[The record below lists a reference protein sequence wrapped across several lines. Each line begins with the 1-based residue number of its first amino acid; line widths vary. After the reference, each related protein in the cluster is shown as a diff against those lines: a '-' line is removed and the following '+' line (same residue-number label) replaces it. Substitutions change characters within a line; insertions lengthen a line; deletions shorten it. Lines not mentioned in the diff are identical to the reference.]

1 LLNQVIAM
9 AFQWDD
15 AVLFGVLA
23 VLIWI
28 SETFQ
33 TYPERFFVERDP
45 ALSYPLVANVVSS
58 KELVVMAMWTPAAIL
73 CILQWSGLFRSVA
86 AKTSSFFSRIFLLQG
101 PFWLAMALQYAVV
114 AIMKKFVGRLRPNF
128 FALCDYQGYRA
139 AAAGD
144 RLAMER
150 YLSATQPGK
159 LGDGTSCISD
169 SRPHLSFPSAHAS
182 VAFSG
187 LGFLALC
194 LFSTAQRKGASRA
207 VQTYVTVAPLAIA
220 TWIASTR
227 VRSYWHNTDDVAVG
241 ALIGLVSAAW
251 IFSSYVT
258 PVKIPSSLVAPF
270 AESSSS
276 TCSTELPSDIECR
289 TQNVEWQSAM

>member
-1 LLNQVIAM
+1 M
-9 AFQWDD
+9 AFQLDD

-23 VLIWI
+23 VVIWV

-33 TYPERFFVERDP
+33 THAERFFVERDP
-45 ALSYPLVANVVSS
+45 ALSYPLVANEIGTKSVVVIAI
-58 KELVVMAMWTPAAIL
+58 LMPPAIL
-73 CILQWSGLFRSVA
+73 CILQWSGLFESVA
-86 AKTSSFFSRIFLLQG
+86 AKTSSSFSRVFLLQG

-128 FALCDYQGYRA
+128 FAFCDYQGYRA

-144 RLAMER
+144 QSAMER

-159 LGDGTSCISD
+159 LGDDTSCISD
-169 SRPHLSFPSAHAS
+169 RPHLSFPSFHAS
-182 VAFSG
+182 IAFSG

-194 LFSTAQRKGASRA
+194 LFSIAQRKGASRA
-207 VQTYVTVAPLAIA
+207 VQTNVIAAPLAIA

-241 ALIGLVSAAW
+241 ALIGLVSAVW
-251 IFSSYVT
+251 IFSSYVA
-258 PVKIPSSLVAPF
+258 PVNIPSSLAAPL
-270 AESSSS
+270 AETSSS
-276 TCSTELPSDIECR
+276 TLSTKLPSDIEWW